1 MGRWKDGAQCAVM
14 LTFDVDAETL
24 WISGNMENLGRTG
37 MLSQGTYGANVAVPL
52 ILEMLKRRG
61 IRATFFVPGW
71 TAETHRDVLTSVHE
85 QGHELGHHGWIHE
98 HPSNLSREEEEI
110 VLQRGIT
117 SLRTITDSDP
127 IGYRSPAWEFSA
139 NSIEL
144 LNEYGFRY
152 SSNLMSHFIPW
163 VHPGTDIVELPV
175 QWIIDDAPYFLYRAV
190 AGGRAP
196 QTAEH
201 VYQAWSEEFLGI
213 YRYGG
218 LFNLTMHP
226 QIIGRPG
233 RLLMLERFLDYVSSF
248 PNLWFA
254 TGEEVAEYWLEYGQR
269 EPISGFDL
277 TGSTG

>member
-1 MGRWKDGAQCAVM
+1 MGRWLDGAQCAVM

-24 WISGNMENLGRTG
+24 WLAGDMANMSRTG
-37 MLSQGTYGANVAVPL
+37 MLSQGTYGARVAVPL
-52 ILEMLKRRG
+52 ILDLLKRRG

-98 HPSNLSREEEEI
+98 LPTRLNREEEEE

-117 SLRTITDSDP
+117 ALRTITDNDP
-127 IGYRSPAWEFSA
+127 IGYRSPAWEFSS
-139 NSIEL
+139 NTLNL
-144 LNEYGFRY
+144 LQEYGFRY
-152 SSNLMSHFIPW
+152 SSNMMNHFIPY
-163 VHPGTDIVELPV
+163 VHPNTDVVELPV

-201 VYQAWSEEFLGI
+201 VFQAWSEEFRGI

-233 RLLMLERFLDYVSSF
+233 RLLMLERFLDYISGY
-248 PNLWFA
+248 PGLWFA
-254 TGEEVAEYWLEYGQR
+254 TGQEVAEFWKEHGDPD
-269 EPISGFDL
+269 PISGFDL
-277 TGSTG
+277 AG